1 MSDSWK
7 MKNPFRTRKILYIAP
22 KYQLT
27 YFIPFW
33 GEITHEIKKDKIIKN
48 GNLQGN
54 KYDVVVI
61 DEETKCPTRGK

>member
-1 MSDSWK
+1 

-33 GEITHEIKKDKIIKN
+33 GEITHEIKKDKIIKT
-48 GNLQGN
+48 GN

-61 DEETKCPTRGK
+61 DEETKCPTCGK